1 MQVFKDILPTLHHID
16 LIQPVV
22 HSPLVLSDN
31 HIFQSSTLKKKVDP
45 PPKEDPAPDIPWEAT
60 SAEEEKM
67 REEEEN

>member
-1 MQVFKDILPTLHHID
+1 
-16 LIQPVV
+16 
-22 HSPLVLSDN
+22 
-31 HIFQSSTLKKKVDP
+31 VDP